1 MTLEEE
7 LKNIP
12 KLTAIGLALAQFAS
26 SLTEGEFIRKEKKWV
41 YRQDNFVAF
50 TIQYARAKNIA
61 VSLYGNFR
69 DFKKDSVLDI
79 ASGRPYNYI
88 EFRISE
94 PRQLAA
100 AANYIQ
106 RSFELYSQR
115 HSKS

>member
-12 KLTAIGLALAQFAS
+12 KLTEIGLALAQFAA
-26 SLTEGEFIRKEKKWV
+26 SLTEGEFIHEKKKWV
-41 YRQDNFVAF
+41 YRQDNFIAF

-61 VSLYGNFR
+61 ISLYGNHR
-69 DFKKDSVLDI
+69 DFTKDSILEI
-79 ASGRPYNYI
+79 YSGRSYNYI
-88 EFRISE
+88 ECRVTE

-106 RSFELYSQR
+106 RAFELYSKR
-115 HSKS
+115 